1 MLWWNR
7 LVAGLRVLASKR
19 RMRAEL
25 DEELRA
31 YLLAAAIEKMR
42 GGLSEGEAWRQARA
56 EMGSIESVKTKVSAV
71 GWETWVESAL
81 WDLRYGM
88 RQLFRTPGFT
98 IVAAITLA
106 LGIGANTAVF
116 TLVYGIMLKQLPVS
130 HPEQLYR
137 VGEGESYC
145 CEWGGLQGSW
155 GTFDYLFYKHLRDTD
170 DSFEQIAAFSGN
182 TPTFTIRQPESTAG
196 AQTIDGEYVS
206 GNYFSTLGI
215 RAEQGRLISPFD
227 DQENSPAIA
236 VMDYRA
242 WRNQYGADP
251 SILGAK
257 LLINELPVTIVGIA
271 PPNFFG
277 DRLAQNPPELWIP
290 LSQQPAFEG
299 NGRKSLLYS
308 SGDAWLYVIGRLKA
322 GQSPV
327 AVQSKLTGELRQ
339 WLRTERAMGQD
350 DLAKLSQQHIE
361 LTHGGNGVSS
371 FRSNSKRGLALL
383 SSAAVLVL
391 LIACANLANL
401 LLVRGATRR
410 HQTALCLSLGASR
423 ARLIR
428 AILTE
433 SLLLSLIGGA
443 IGVLVAFG
451 ISRAV
456 LLIVFRDA
464 TLVPV
469 SATPSVP
476 VLCFAFLLSLITCIA
491 FSLGPAWMG
500 THADPAHG
508 LQGASRSRS
517 SHTSRSQKALVA
529 VQAAVSVIL
538 LAVAGLVSESL
549 MHLENADLGFQ
560 PQGRI
565 VGSINFKAA
574 GYTPDQ
580 LPALYDRIQDRLERI
595 PGVLNASLSLNAPQK
610 FCCINLNIAVAGR
623 SEKWIED
630 VDTIFARVTPHYFET
645 IGTLMVKGR
654 AFNHGDTQ
662 ATPHVAVVDEGF
674 VHRFFGEQNPIGQH
688 FGLSLDGHSSD
699 FEIVGVT
706 KDAKYRNPAS
716 QQNPMFF
723 LPFSQTTAY
732 APSGYQRL
740 ESGTLYAQLIEMK
753 VSGDPASY
761 QDTLRKVLA
770 EIDPKLAL
778 IEVETYRD
786 QVALQFNQERLIARL
801 TSLFGVLALVLASVG
816 LYGVTAYN
824 VARRTGEIGIRM
836 ALGADRGNVTRMVL
850 ESAMAQ
856 AGFGLCIGI
865 PIAMFCGRLLQHQ
878 LYEVNRFDPVVLSA
892 ATLLLALCAMV
903 AAIVPARRAASVDP
917 NRALRTE

>member
-1 MLWWNR
+1 
-7 LVAGLRVLASKR
+7 
-19 RMRAEL
+19 
-25 DEELRA
+25 
-31 YLLAAAIEKMR
+31 
-42 GGLSEGEAWRQARA
+42 
-56 EMGSIESVKTKVSAV
+56 
-71 GWETWVESAL
+71 
-81 WDLRYGM
+81 M

-98 IVAAITLA
+98 IVAVITLA

-137 VGEGESYC
+137 VGEGEFYC

-155 GTFDYLFYKHLRDTD
+155 GTFDYPFYKHLRDTD
-170 DSFEQIAAFSGN
+170 DSFEQIAAFSGSG
-182 TPTFTIRQPESTAG
+182 PTFTIRRPESTAG

-215 RAEQGRLISPFD
+215 SAEGGRLISPFD

-236 VMDYRA
+236 VMGYRA
-242 WRNQYGADP
+242 WRDQYGADP

-271 PPNFFG
+271 PPSFFG
-277 DRLAQNPPELWIP
+277 DRLTQNPPELWIP

-308 SGDAWLYVIGRLKA
+308 SGDAWLYVIGRLEA
-322 GQSPV
+322 GQSPG
-327 AVQSKLTGELRQ
+327 AVQSKLTGELQQ
-339 WLRTERAMGQD
+339 WLRTERELGKD

-361 LTHGGNGVSS
+361 LTHGGSGVSP
-371 FRSNSKRGLALL
+371 FRSNSKRGLVLL

-401 LLVRGATRR
+401 LLVRDATRR

-443 IGVLVAFG
+443 FGVLVAFG
-451 ISRAV
+451 VARAV
-456 LLIVFRDA
+456 LLIVFRGA
-464 TLVPV
+464 TLIPV
-469 SATPSVP
+469 SATPSVA
-476 VLCFAFLLSLITCIA
+476 VLCFALLLSLFTCVA
-491 FSLGPAWMG
+491 FSLVPAWMG

-508 LQGASRSRS
+508 LQGASRSRI

-529 VQAAVSVIL
+529 IQAAISVVL

-565 VGSINFKAA
+565 IGSINFKAA

-580 LPALYDRIQDRLERI
+580 LPALYDRIQDRLEQI

-610 FCCINLNIAVAGR
+610 FCCVNLNITIAGR
-623 SEKWIED
+623 NEKWIED

-645 IGTLMVKGR
+645 IGTPMVKGR

-674 VHRFFGEQNPIGQH
+674 VHRFFGDQNPIGRH
-688 FGLSLDGHSSD
+688 FGLSLDGHSAD

-716 QQNPMFF
+716 PQNPMFF

-753 VSGDPASY
+753 VNGDPAPY
-761 QDTLRKVLA
+761 QDTLRKVAA

-778 IEVETYRD
+778 IHVDTYTD

-801 TSLFGVLALVLASVG
+801 TSLFGVLALALASVG

-836 ALGADRGNVTRMVL
+836 ALGADRGNVMGMVL
-850 ESAMAQ
+850 KRAMSQ
-856 AGFGLCIGI
+856 AGFGLCIGL

-878 LYEVNRFDPVVLSA
+878 LYEVNRFDPVVLGA
-892 ATLLLALCAMV
+892 ATLVLALCAMV
-903 AAIVPARRAASVDP
+903 AAILPARRAASVDP
-917 NRALRTE
+917 NKALRTE